1 MVGLQLACCSM
12 TLCHFILQAGDGT
25 TCATILARAIA
36 TEGFASLT
44 EGTNRNPVEMRAGV
58 MKAVDACVNQLKSMS
73 KAVTTPEEIA
83 QVLLGYR
90 TKLFNGIISCGYR

>member
-1 MVGLQLACCSM
+1 MFML
-12 TLCHFILQAGDGT
+12 FQAGDGT

-36 TEGFASLT
+36 TEGFSSLNK
-44 EGTNRNPVEMRAGV
+44 GSNPVEIRVGV

-83 QVLLGYR
+83 QVRMQRNINRATVRCIY
-90 TKLFNGIISCGYR
+90 K